1 MASPNIDVQL
11 DVSGMRA
18 DLVDTVNRKIPWAA
32 RAALNNLAVE
42 TSAALKR
49 EMEIEFDRPTP
60 YTLNSLFVS
69 KATTQ
74 NLVALV
80 GLKQPIGESR
90 PATKWLGPEIDG
102 GTRDSKGVER
112 ALSGSNARMAEV
124 LSRYGLSGQF
134 VPAAGA
140 KLDAYGNI
148 SRGTF
153 AQILSQL
160 GAQADRLTN
169 ETSAS
174 RDRRE
179 GKAGSRGV
187 RSRAKPRYFVG
198 GLDRAGRLDPGIWLR
213 TPFVGGWAIK
223 PVLLAVRSATQYEPR
238 FDFFG
243 TAEQVFA
250 ARSSP
255 LLHEAL
261 TSEFGA

>member
-1 MASPNIDVQL
+1 MASINVQL
-11 DVSGMRA
+11 DISGLRA
-18 DLVDTVNRKIPWAA
+18 GLADTVDRKIPWAT
-32 RAALNNLAVE
+32 RAALNKLAGE
-42 TSAALKR
+42 TSAALKA
-49 EMEIEFDRPTP
+49 EMQDSFDRPTA

-80 GLKQPIGESR
+80 GLKQPIGDRR
-90 PATKWLGPEIDG
+90 PASKWLGPEIEG
-102 GTRDSKGVER
+102 GRRGSKGIEQ
-112 ALSGSNARMAEV
+112 ALAGSNARMAEV

-134 VPAAGA
+134 VPGAGA

-153 AQILSQL
+153 GRILSQL
-160 GAQADRLTN
+160 GAQVDRLTN
-169 ETSAS
+169 ETPAS

-179 GKAGSRGV
+179 GKAGPRGV
-187 RSRAKPRYFVG
+187 RARAKPRYFVG
-198 GLDRAGRLDPGIWLR
+198 GLDRAGRLDPGVWVR

-223 PVLLAVRSATQYEPR
+223 PVLLAVRDAPQYEPR

-250 ARSSP
+250 ARSNDI
-255 LLHEAL
+255 LRDAL
-261 TSEFGA
+261 AAEFGA